1 MASMG
6 AAVLKPGA
14 LEIERAKSASI
25 PRPSYNIAIG
35 YLRGFLVVLVLAHH
49 SVLAYVDAPKAFPS
63 MLTYPRWWRAFPV
76 QDHVHSTGFALFTG
90 FNDDF
95 FMSLMFFISGLFVWS
110 SLRRKG
116 RAEYMRDRLRRLGI
130 PFLFVGLIVMP
141 IAYYPAYLM
150 TGEHGVIGYAR
161 VWSQFGDWP
170 TGPAWF
176 IWLLLT
182 FDLGA
187 GGLFAL
193 KPNFGDAIGRLVS
206 NAKDHPAQYFLLLV
220 SASAAV
226 YIPMVVI
233 YGPMYWTSVGPFQ
246 VQTARLFHYALYFT
260 FGIGIGAYGI
270 ERGLLTADGTLA
282 SHWLG
287 WTIWMVSAFASSV
300 VFFLIA
306 ISKANSMS
314 AAASKHD
321 RRCSIRRD
329 LRRDFVLL
337 YCALPPICEPSRLGF
352 RQPER
357 QRIWDV
363 PDPFRLRVVAS
374 VRTSG
379 CVATRPGEGNV
390 SFRGHAAAQLGNERR
405 LAQPQRRRTRCLRTK
420 AS

>member
-1 MASMG
+1 MRQSWPKIRSWDSRSTLTNWQLCSIWPLASKRWQRSYRMASMG

-206 NAKDHPAQYFLLLV
+206 N
-220 SASAAV
+220 
-226 YIPMVVI
+226 
-233 YGPMYWTSVGPFQ
+233 
-246 VQTARLFHYALYFT
+246 
-260 FGIGIGAYGI
+260 
-270 ERGLLTADGTLA
+270 
-282 SHWLG
+282 
-287 WTIWMVSAFASSV
+287 
-300 VFFLIA
+300 
-306 ISKANSMS
+306 
-314 AAASKHD
+314 
-321 RRCSIRRD
+321 
-329 LRRDFVLL
+329 
-337 YCALPPICEPSRLGF
+337 
-352 RQPER
+352 
-357 QRIWDV
+357 
-363 PDPFRLRVVAS
+363 
-374 VRTSG
+374 
-379 CVATRPGEGNV
+379 
-390 SFRGHAAAQLGNERR
+390 
-405 LAQPQRRRTRCLRTK
+405 
-420 AS
+420 